1 MMTFKDFLVEVVADI
16 ENLDDPNV
24 RSQVMRRMRVD
35 NPDQQARMD
44 DRIDRQLT
52 RDRRAAVQQEQDPRK
67 KQLLRKKN
75 ALMQQLDRINQ
86 QIDAAGEGQGE
97 M

>member
-1 MMTFKDFLVEVVADI
+1 MMTFKNFLVEVVADI